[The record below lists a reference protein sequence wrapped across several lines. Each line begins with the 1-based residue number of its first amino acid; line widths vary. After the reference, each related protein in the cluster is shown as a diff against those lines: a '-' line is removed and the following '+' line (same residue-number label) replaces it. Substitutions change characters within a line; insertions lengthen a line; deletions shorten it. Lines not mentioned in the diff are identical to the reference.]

1 MSEEQQDESET
12 VVKVKTEVYSR
23 IVGYIRP
30 LSSWHD
36 SKRQEFH
43 DRRTFTVPQRRED
56 D

>member
-36 SKRQEFH
+36 SKRQEFR